1 MSDES
6 TTPDPTTPTPM
17 SPDEVAKRAMEL
29 AARAEE
35 LARHAHETAGI
46 DEQLA
51 QLEAE
56 LDALDAEEAAL
67 RGDGSRVG
75 DEPRSTPRTSPDWA
89 DALTER
95 VGSLGDRIGELVEQ
109 VTDAALHRVE
119 SKFAT
124 DAGDEV
130 EEHSM
135 AVDHVRNVRISN
147 YGGAVNVTATDDD
160 TVSVTARGRKAPDQS
175 QLVYVEL
182 AGDVVTVTAPSPRRW
197 RGRGVRLDVRVPV
210 DSAVAVVT
218 GGGGVRVNDVHGA
231 TDLRTGGGSI
241 SVRGGRQ
248 RVTATT
254 GGGSIE
260 LTDFEGVVNARTGGG
275 SVSIEGRLSGTSSVR
290 TGGGNI
296 TVRVAEETAIRVD
309 GRGTGSFTD
318 IDTLQAHRGRISGQI
333 GDGAGGELEART
345 GGGTIRIVR

>member
-6 TTPDPTTPTPM
+6 TPM
-17 SPDEVAKRAMEL
+17 TPDEVAKRALEL

-67 RGDGSRVG
+67 RGDDGHSSVDDR
-75 DEPRSTPRTSPDWA
+75 EARHTSPDWA

-119 SKFAT
+119 SRLAT
-124 DAGDEV
+124 DVGDAV
-130 EEHSM
+130 EEQSM
-135 AVDHVRNVRISN
+135 AVEGAREVRIN
-147 YGGAVNVTATDDD
+147 NHGGAVNVAAHEHD
-160 TVSVTARGRKAPDQS
+160 TVTVTARGRKTDEHSP
-175 QLVYVEL
+175 LVDVEL
-182 AGDVVTVTAPSPRRW
+182 VGGVVTIATPPRRW
-197 RGRGVRLDVRVPV
+197 RSRGVRLDVLVPAS
-210 DSAVAVVT
+210 SALTVVT
-218 GGGGVRVNDVHGA
+218 GGGGVRVTDVHGTA
-231 TDLRTGGGSI
+231 DLRSGGGSV
-241 SVRGGRQ
+241 SLRGGRQ
-248 RVTATT
+248 RAEVAT

-260 LTDFEGVVNARTGGG
+260 LTDFDGAVTARTGGG
-275 SVSIEGRLSGTSSVR
+275 SISIHGRLTGSSSLK

-296 TVRVAEETAIRVD
+296 NVRVADDTNIRVS
-309 GRGTGSFTD
+309 GRGTGSSTD
-318 IDTLQAHRGRISGQI
+318 IDTLQTERGRITGVI
-333 GDGAGGELEART
+333 GDGAGGDLEAKT
-345 GGGTIRIVR
+345 GGGTIRITR